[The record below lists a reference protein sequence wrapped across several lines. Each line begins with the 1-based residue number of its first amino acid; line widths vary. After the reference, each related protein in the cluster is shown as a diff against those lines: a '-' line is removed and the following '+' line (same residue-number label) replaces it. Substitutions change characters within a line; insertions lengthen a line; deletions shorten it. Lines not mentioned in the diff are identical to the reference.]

1 MAKSGMPALDSTTLL
16 IIVVI
21 VVVIIFVVYFFNK
34 ERESFGNCPERF
46 SERWDYFEG
55 FANPNCLNLTCNKDN
70 VGQKCNITFQ
80 GTTSTKTCS
89 EFPGLKKGTKYYK
102 IA

>member
-34 ERESFGNCPERF
+34 ERESFGNCQEGF

-55 FANPNCLNLTCNKDN
+55 SSLPNCKNLKCNKNNKDKPCQGSDGKTYKCTEVTLDN
-70 VGQKCNITFQ
+70 
-80 GTTSTKTCS
+80 
-89 EFPGLKKGTKYYK
+89 KKAYVIG
-102 IA
+102 

>member
-34 ERESFGNCPERF
+34 ERESFGNCPE
-46 SERWDYFEG
+46 G
-55 FANPNCLNLTCNKDN
+55 FTDLQKCSAIKCNQDN
-70 VGQKCNITFQ
+70 VGKECKSMDN
-80 GTTSTKTCS
+80 S
-89 EFPGLKKGTKYYK
+89 KKRCVSVNNGASYSFVS
-102 IA
+102 I